1 MLKTIVTLSKS
12 LNIRQDKCP
21 TNPKESETLLIG
33 NSTLVCIVSKSQTLY
48 QLKSSSTNVRVTQL
62 RRRSL
67 IISWGTSLQPWSSP
81 WGASLDHLCWIVM
94 TPSSHNAWM
103 YTGQGTGAGLDTN
116 DVAMASWNVGMWIN
130 VVLSSSTASF
140 EMAHRTWN
148 VTVIRAGCLEVSGI
162 SPDTTP
168 IHNLA
173 GTSFQMEWNFINI
186 CGLLPQYV

>member
-1 MLKTIVTLSKS
+1 
-12 LNIRQDKCP
+12 
-21 TNPKESETLLIG
+21 
-33 NSTLVCIVSKSQTLY
+33 
-48 QLKSSSTNVRVTQL
+48 
-62 RRRSL
+62 
-67 IISWGTSLQPWSSP
+67 
-81 WGASLDHLCWIVM
+81 M
-94 TPSSHNAWM
+94 TPSSHNAWL

-148 VTVIRAGCLEVSGI
+148 VTVIRAGCLGVSGI

-173 GTSFQMEWNFINI
+173 GTSFKKMERDFVNI
-186 CGLLPQYV
+186 RG